1 MIGYATVI
9 TPRVTNP
16 DTEPKPMPHL
26 DAMRELIGY
35 GITPS
40 KAMAILERRDNHR
53 GKAPEAP
60 APKSGKPSEVTQYDR
75 DRVIAAIM
83 SGYLFARDISEGIGM
98 GRKRVS
104 ATLADLAASG
114 AVTTK
119 MVRASDAVR
128 SRRMSYGAING
139 ANMGELVRADNSGS
153 AGVAA

>member
-9 TPRVTNP
+9 APRVTYP
-16 DTEPKPMPHL
+16 APAPKPMPHL

-35 GITPS
+35 GKTPS
-40 KAMAILERRDNHR
+40 EAMAILERRDNHR
-53 GKAPEAP
+53 GKAPEVLRQQ
-60 APKSGKPSEVTQYDR
+60 SGKPSEVTQYDR

-83 SGYLFARDISEGIGM
+83 SGYRFARDISDGIGM

-128 SRRMSYGAING
+128 SRRMSYGVTNG

-153 AGVAA
+153 VGVVA